1 MAEVKKP
8 TALAERT
15 LATRASP
22 KSMKEFQLK
31 HAPGAPLEVDPTP
44 LTHGTCVWLDG
55 EASAKYAWDMQIS
68 GLAVDLYTLSSEVL
82 MDRAAKSMV
91 LVEVLQKE
99 VQRLKDGG
107 EPKYRPPITIAAPHL
122 RYRSI
127 TCLMPPS
134 MATASCRTTPATI
147 HRTASLLL
155 MVLALLLVTPRR
167 VSAQSTATP
176 SGDGPYGYSVRIKP
190 GVAALVIA
198 LICGFFFL
206 GFFAVYLHQCG
217 SGSSGGTRPSGAAES
232 RAAASRAARR
242 GLDPEVLASF
252 PTMAYAEAKEHKK
265 GKGALECAVCLSE
278 FADDDTLRLLPR
290 CCHVFHVDCIDVW
303 LGTHVTCPV
312 CRANLAEPEP
322 ADAAIAADA
331 ACESTPTEDV
341 GATVEGDLEGGWLPA
356 MGYRRWHSTG
366 HKGEEV
372 DRYTLRL
379 PEHVRQEIFTA
390 AGLRRAASVAEAR
403 ARGEAS
409 GRRGY
414 GGGRSG
420 RWGFL
425 LRTFSVRRRADG
437 TATEGSSKRVYPS
450 AGAPLN
456 LALGV
461 GGGGVAKSEP
471 AKEEEEAA
479 SSSSAAAT
487 ERV

>member
-1 MAEVKKP
+1 
-8 TALAERT
+8 
-15 LATRASP
+15 
-22 KSMKEFQLK
+22 
-31 HAPGAPLEVDPTP
+31 
-44 LTHGTCVWLDG
+44 
-55 EASAKYAWDMQIS
+55 
-68 GLAVDLYTLSSEVL
+68 
-82 MDRAAKSMV
+82 
-91 LVEVLQKE
+91 
-99 VQRLKDGG
+99 
-107 EPKYRPPITIAAPHL
+107 
-122 RYRSI
+122 
-127 TCLMPPS
+127 MPPP
-134 MATASCRTTPATI
+134 MATSSRRATPATI

-155 MVLALLLVTPRR
+155 IVLALLLVTPRR

-176 SGDGPYGYSVRIKP
+176 SGDGPSGYSVRIKP
-190 GVAALVIA
+190 GVAALVIG

-206 GFFAVYLHQCG
+206 GFFAVYIHQCS
-217 SGSSGGTRPSGAAES
+217 SGSSGGTRPSGAVES

-278 FADDDTLRLLPR
+278 FAHDDTLRLLPR

-322 ADAAIAADA
+322 ADAADA

-341 GATVEGDLEGGWLPA
+341 GATVEGDLEGGRLPA
-356 MGYRRWHSTG
+356 VGYRRWHSTG

-379 PEHVRQEIFTA
+379 PGHVRQEIFTA

-409 GRRGY
+409 GSRGY
-414 GGGRSG
+414 RGGRSG

-456 LALGV
+456 LALEI
-461 GGGGVAKSEP
+461 GGGGAANSEP
-471 AKEEEEAA
+471 AKEEEAEA
-479 SSSSAAAT
+479 SSSATLAAT